1 MKAPNRII
9 PILALSV
16 TACIPTA
23 IAIFCAAA
31 FDSRSESS
39 LALLPLIGI
48 SFFAQI
54 ILQFYIGMLS
64 PSFRSAFAISVPSY
78 LSFGTALT
86 VFCTRAQLLVIR
98 RLASGYL
105 YGIHW
110 KDDTKTWYVF
120 IALFFLLSV
129 TITMLIIKGVSAYRR
144 EGTLSMPFRNLFAIP
159 AVLVPIAT
167 VVYANV
173 RLYFLHGSFET
184 LGIAVWSYIIMFFVN
199 IITGML
205 VKGDRLILFFPI
217 SATVFYLIFFYSYW
231 TGAGGLNFPFLLIL
245 LIASSFLVGEA
256 LAVSGI
262 RHKYEERK
270 DEKLFEGEYYEKR

>member
-64 PSFRSAFAISVPSY
+64 PSFRSAFAISVPSC

-98 RLASGYL
+98 RVY
-105 YGIHW
+105 
-110 KDDTKTWYVF
+110 
-120 IALFFLLSV
+120 
-129 TITMLIIKGVSAYRR
+129 
-144 EGTLSMPFRNLFAIP
+144 P
-159 AVLVPIAT
+159 APRTA
-167 VVYANV
+167 AA
-173 RLYFLHGSFET
+173 R
-184 LGIAVWSYIIMFFVN
+184 
-199 IITGML
+199 
-205 VKGDRLILFFPI
+205 
-217 SATVFYLIFFYSYW
+217 
-231 TGAGGLNFPFLLIL
+231 GLNRTV
-245 LIASSFLVGEA
+245 AARRTA
-256 LAVSGI
+256 LPP
-262 RHKYEERK
+262 
-270 DEKLFEGEYYEKR
+270 LF

>member
-1 MKAPNRII
+1 MTKEKRTRRIAA
-9 PILALSV
+9 LAV
-16 TACIPTA
+16 AACIPTV
-23 IAIFCAAA
+23 IAACCAAA

-39 LALLPLIGI
+39 LGLLPLIGI

-64 PSFRSAFAISVPSY
+64 PSFRSAFAISVPSC

-129 TITMLIIKGVSAYRR
+129 TITMLIIKGVATYRR
-144 EGTLSMPFRNLFAIP
+144 EGTLSMPFRNLFAI
-159 AVLVPIAT
+159 
-167 VVYANV
+167 
-173 RLYFLHGSFET
+173 LHGSFET

-270 DEKLFEGEYYEKR
+270 DEKLFEGESDEKR

>member
-16 TACIPTA
+16 TACIPTV

-64 PSFRSAFAISVPSY
+64 PSFCSAFAISVPSC

-129 TITMLIIKGVSAYRR
+129 TITMLIIKGVATYRR
-144 EGTLSMPFRNLFAIP
+144 EETLSMPFRNLFAIP

-184 LGIAVWSYIIMFFVN
+184 LGISVWSYIIMFFVN

-217 SATVFYLIFFYSYW
+217 SATVFYLIFFLQLLDRSRW
-231 TGAGGLNFPFLLIL
+231 TEFSVPADFAHCFI
-245 LIASSFLVGEA
+245 
-256 LAVSGI
+256 VSCRRSLSGQ
-262 RHKYEERK
+262 RYPS
-270 DEKLFEGEYYEKR
+270 

>member
-64 PSFRSAFAISVPSY
+64 PSFRSAFAISVPSC

-129 TITMLIIKGVSAYRR
+129 TITM
-144 EGTLSMPFRNLFAIP
+144 
-159 AVLVPIAT
+159 
-167 VVYANV
+167 
-173 RLYFLHGSFET
+173 
-184 LGIAVWSYIIMFFVN
+184 
-199 IITGML
+199 
-205 VKGDRLILFFPI
+205 
-217 SATVFYLIFFYSYW
+217 
-231 TGAGGLNFPFLLIL
+231 
-245 LIASSFLVGEA
+245 
-256 LAVSGI
+256 
-262 RHKYEERK
+262 
-270 DEKLFEGEYYEKR
+270 

>member
-39 LALLPLIGI
+39 LGLLPLIGI

-64 PSFRSAFAISVPSY
+64 PSFRSAFAISVPSC

-129 TITMLIIKGVSAYRR
+129 TITMLIIKGVATYRR
-144 EGTLSMPFRNLFAIP
+144 EGTLSMPFRNLFAIL

-173 RLYFLHGSFET
+173 CLYFLHGSFET

-231 TGAGGLNFPFLLIL
+231 IGAGGLNFPFLLIL

-270 DEKLFEGEYYEKR
+270 GEKLFEG